1 MKQRAPAPDAA
12 PAGPVPEQAAG
23 QFAQSAVG
31 CMAESPGSPVEA
43 LASFSAARSTAPP
56 AVRLASSG
64 PSVTATPP
72 MLEVRNLRSGYRE
85 RPVLQGVSFAAR
97 GGECLAL
104 LGPNGSGK
112 TTLLRSLSGVL
123 HAQEGE
129 IFLQGRSLVGMKP
142 RQRAR
147 LAAVVPQG
155 GEYPRELTARQ
166 MALLGRYPH
175 LSWLGC
181 YGGRDYAAVDE
192 ALEACGAAALAP
204 RRLAELS
211 GGELQRVLL
220 ARALA
225 QESPLL
231 LLDELASGLDMA
243 RMAGLFDLLERR
255 RAAGACVLMAVH
267 DCNLAALY
275 ATRLMGLRDG
285 NLVFDGPVAKVF
297 TEENLG
303 ALYNIPICVL
313 PHPQWGLPQALL
325 ASAKGPW
332 SGKKTASPAAPAD
345 AAEPDAPSG
354 YVPGRSAGGQ
364 L

>member
-1 MKQRAPAPDAA
+1 MLRPDQDIRHE
-12 PAGPVPEQAAG
+12 G
-23 QFAQSAVG
+23 
-31 CMAESPGSPVEA
+31 
-43 LASFSAARSTAPP
+43 RTAPP
-56 AVRLASSG
+56 VLRIAGVRAG
-64 PSVTATPP
+64 YGGQSV
-72 MLEVRNLRSGYRE
+72 LRDAGFT
-85 RPVLQGVSFAAR
+85 LHA
-97 GGECLAL
+97 GECAAL

-112 TTLLRSLSGVL
+112 TTLLRTLSGVL
-123 HAQEGE
+123 TPQAGAIE
-129 IFLQGRSLVGMKP
+129 IQGRPLATLKP
-142 RQRAR
+142 RERAR
-147 LAAVVPQG
+147 MVAVVPQRG
-155 GEYPRELTARQ
+155 QLPQGLTARQ
-166 MALLGRYPH
+166 MVLLGRFAH
-175 LSWLGC
+175 LSWLGA
-181 YGGRDYAAVDE
+181 YGREDYAAADR
-192 ALEACGAAALAP
+192 ALEETGAAPLAR
-204 RRLAELS
+204 RRLTELS

-231 LLDELASGLDMA
+231 LLDELAAGLDWA
-243 RMAGLFDLLERR
+243 RMVDLFDLLERR
-255 RAAGACVLMAVH
+255 RVAGACVLMAVH

-285 NLVFDGPVAKVF
+285 NLVFDGPVANVF

-313 PHPQWGLPQALL
+313 PHPRWGLPQALL

-332 SGKKTASPAAPAD
+332 SGGKTASPAAPAD

>member
-1 MKQRAPAPDAA
+1 MLRPDQDIRHE
-12 PAGPVPEQAAG
+12 G
-23 QFAQSAVG
+23 
-31 CMAESPGSPVEA
+31 
-43 LASFSAARSTAPP
+43 RTAPP
-56 AVRLASSG
+56 VLHIAGVRAGYGGQS
-64 PSVTATPP
+64 
-72 MLEVRNLRSGYRE
+72 MLRDAGFTLH
-85 RPVLQGVSFAAR
+85 A
-97 GGECLAL
+97 GECAAL

-112 TTLLRSLSGVL
+112 TTLLRTLSGVL
-123 HAQEGE
+123 TPQAGAIE
-129 IFLQGRSLVGMKP
+129 IQGRPLATLKP
-142 RQRAR
+142 RERAR
-147 LAAVVPQG
+147 MVAVVPQRG
-155 GEYPRELTARQ
+155 QLPQGLTARQ
-166 MALLGRYPH
+166 MVLLGRFAH
-175 LSWLGC
+175 LSWLGA
-181 YGGRDYAAVDE
+181 YGREDYVAADR
-192 ALEACGAAALAP
+192 ALEETGAAPLAH
-204 RRLAELS
+204 RRLTELS

-231 LLDELASGLDMA
+231 LLDELAAGLDWA
-243 RMAGLFDLLERR
+243 RMVDLFDLLERR
-255 RAAGACVLMAVH
+255 RVAGACVLMAVH

-285 NLVFDGPVAKVF
+285 NLVFDGPVANVF

-313 PHPQWGLPQALL
+313 PHPRWGLPQALL

-332 SGKKTASPAAPAD
+332 SGEKTASPAAPAD